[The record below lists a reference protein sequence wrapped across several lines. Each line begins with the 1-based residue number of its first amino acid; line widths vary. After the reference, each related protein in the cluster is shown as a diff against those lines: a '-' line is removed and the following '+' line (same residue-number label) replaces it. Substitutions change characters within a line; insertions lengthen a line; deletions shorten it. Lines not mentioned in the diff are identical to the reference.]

1 MKGDKLVITEEHT
14 RAARKIAKLLFP
26 PNTRRERK
34 FILTIAGESGSGK
47 SEIAS
52 ALSEWL
58 SHRGIKSMILQQD
71 DYFVYPPKTNAG
83 MRRKDIRH
91 VGLQEVRLDLLD
103 QNLVSIMEGSV
114 TIDKPLVI
122 FDEDRITQETVSLD
136 GVGVVIV
143 EGTYT
148 TVLKHTHQRV
158 FIDRT
163 FLDTRETR
171 KKRAREEQ
179 DRFLEEILQIE
190 HRIISSHLPQATIIV
205 TRDYDVREVERHRGT
220 EKRNC

>member
-1 MKGDKLVITEEHT
+1 MKGDKLVVREEHT
-14 RAARKIAKLLFP
+14 KAARKIAKLLFL
-26 PNTRRERK
+26 PNTRREGK

-47 SEIAS
+47 SEIAL
-52 ALSEWL
+52 ALSELL
-58 SHRGIKSMILQQD
+58 SHKGIKSIILQQD

-103 QNLVSIMEGSV
+103 ENLVSIMGGSV

-148 TVLKHTHQRV
+148 TVLKHAHQRV

-163 FLDTRETR
+163 FLDTKEIR

-205 TRDYDVREVERHRGT
+205 TRDYDVRKVKRHRGT
-220 EKRNC
+220 